1 MRFKGK
7 KAVVVGAA
15 DKSIGQAIAKQLA
28 AEGAEVCIWDIN
40 TESAGITA
48 KAITD
53 AKGKVKVMEVNAM
66 EAASLKGAVEAS
78 IKEMGGIDY
87 MVDTVG
93 GGVFKQFAEYEDGFF
108 EQQVAF
114 NGFTM
119 ANCARAILP
128 HFTEKGEGKMLL
140 GNGWYTGS
148 CRIPGGQSHY
158 QECDG
163 DFGGRTGWDQD
174 QHQCPSAGNR
184 CHATDNQCVRSH
196 GSGRAG
202 SASQPWSK
210 ESSRVEYPRGSSQGR
225 LLDPLRGSRS
235 AYRPAH
241 HHELTHSSRS

>member
-128 HFTEKGEGKMLL
+128 HFTEKGEGKMLFFISATGGTPGLAGYQAGKAIIKSVMETLVAELAGTKININALLPGIVATPLTINAFAAMGL
-140 GNGWYTGS
+140 GE
-148 CRIPGGQSHY
+148 
-158 QECDG
+158 QEV
-163 DFGGRTGWDQD
+163 Q
-174 QHQCPSAGNR
+174 
-184 CHATDNQCVRSH
+184 
-196 GSGRAG
+196 
-202 SASQPWSK
+202 ASLGA
-210 ESSRVEYPRGSSQGR
+210 RNPRGLNTQEEVAKVACWILSEEADR
-225 LLDPLRGSRS
+225 LTGQLI
-235 AYRPAH
+235 
-241 HHELTHSSRS
+241 TMN